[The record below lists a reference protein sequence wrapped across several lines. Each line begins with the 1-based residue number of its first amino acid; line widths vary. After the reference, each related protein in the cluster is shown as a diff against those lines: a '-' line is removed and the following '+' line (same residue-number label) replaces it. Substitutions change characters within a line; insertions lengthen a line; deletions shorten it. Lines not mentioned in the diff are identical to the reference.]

1 MEYDLTINIDI
12 LAYLFLVLSCFYFIL
27 LIAVIIGLNR
37 VKNPRE
43 KQRFS
48 ISIIIAARNEEER
61 ISPCLESLERLVYP
75 ENMYEIIFIDDHST
89 DNTAEIIRSFCHK
102 YQNWKLIRLNE
113 KSTQLRGKKNA
124 LQKGITQANGELIFT
139 TDADCVVPPLWLDVM
154 SGYFK
159 PGVSMVLGYSPLVYS
174 KKWYF
179 RLLQF
184 DNLFS
189 AIASAATAKLGYPF
203 TSVGRN
209 MSYRKDSY
217 DNVGGFLSLKKFRS
231 GDDVHLTGK
240 FRYDDDGYIDFCAK
254 EEAFVKTHIPS
265 TGMEVFQ
272 QQIRKNSK
280 TFQLSGLSILI
291 MAMILIYYSLLIS
304 IPIIAPTWGTI
315 WIILLVIKFI
325 LEYLPLRKAT
335 HIFKQSNLIPIIP
348 IMQIIYPFYI
358 IGFSIIGTF
367 QFYHWKK

>member
-1 MEYDLTINIDI
+1 LEYDLTINIDI
-12 LAYLFLVLSCFYFIL
+12 LAYLFLILSCFYFIL
-27 LIAVIIGLNR
+27 LVAVNIVLNR
-37 VKNPRE
+37 INNPQG
-43 KQRFS
+43 KQWFS
-48 ISIIIAARNEEER
+48 ISIVIAARDEEGR
-61 ISPCLESLERLVYP
+61 ILPCLESLENLDYP
-75 ENMYEIIFIDDHST
+75 EDKYEIIFIDDHSS
-89 DNTAEIIRSFCHK
+89 DNTAELIGSFCKK
-102 YQNWKLIRLNE
+102 YTNWKIIRLNE

-124 LQKGITQANGELIFT
+124 LQKGIAQANGEIIFT
-139 TDADCVVPPLWLDVM
+139 TDADCVVPPNWLQIM

-159 PGVSMVLGYSPLVYS
+159 PGVSMVLGYSPLIYS

-179 RLLQF
+179 KLLQF

-209 MSYRKDSY
+209 MAYRKDAY
-217 DNVGGFLSLKKFRS
+217 NNVGGFLSLKKFRS
-231 GDDVHLTGK
+231 GDDIHLTGR
-240 FRYDDDGYIDFCAK
+240 FRYNDDGFIDFCAK
-254 EEAFVKTHIPS
+254 EETFVKTHIPS
-265 TGMEVFQ
+265 TGVEVLQ

-291 MAMILIYYSLLIS
+291 MVMILIYYSLLIS
-304 IPIIAPTWGTI
+304 IPIIVPTWRTI
-315 WIILLVIKFI
+315 WIVILVIKFL

-335 HIFKQSNLIPIIP
+335 NIFKQKNLIPIIP